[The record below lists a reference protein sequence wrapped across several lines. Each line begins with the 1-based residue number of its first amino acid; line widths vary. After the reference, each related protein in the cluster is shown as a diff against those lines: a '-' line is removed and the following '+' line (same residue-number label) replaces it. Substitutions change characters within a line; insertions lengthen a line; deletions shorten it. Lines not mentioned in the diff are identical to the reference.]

1 LAFAAAEGC
10 VAVSHDSDFLR
21 LDAAGTLHH
30 GVVYCRQQSRSIGQ
44 IVNALML
51 LRRTRTAEE
60 MRGMVEFI

>member
-1 LAFAAAEGC
+1 VTFSA
-10 VAVSHDSDFLR
+10 

-30 GVVYCRQQSRSIGQ
+30 GVVYCRQQSRNIGQ